1 MTDMQRDAI
10 ELLKRSD
17 AVVVGP
23 ELIAQALKMNPGV
36 LRKHVKDREY
46 SLSAVEVCGN
56 RIRFFRKDFL
66 QKIGEIHE
74 DPPGRTTAQALDEL
88 RKELHEIRLILM
100 AQLSIGPLMRL
111 EELKQKEKTA
121 GAGTPTD

>member
-23 ELIAQALKMNPGV
+23 ELIAQAL
-36 LRKHVKDREY
+36 D
-46 SLSAVEVCGN
+46 
-56 RIRFFRKDFL
+56 D
-66 QKIGEIHE
+66 
-74 DPPGRTTAQALDEL
+74 L